1 MADFLDGLRA
11 AAGGALFPLTGELRV
26 AGLRAPVEVLRDRY
40 GVAYVSAGSLDDL
53 WFAQG
58 FVTAGERL
66 FQMDLALK
74 QANGRL
80 SELFGELTLDD
91 DRFTRTVGI
100 NRAGAVIAA
109 GWDATSR
116 SMIARFREG
125 ASAWIGAMPAP
136 PVEYVL
142 LDAQP
147 HLPAD
152 DASWAACWVMFSW
165 ALSGNWDLEL
175 LRTHLA
181 AELGDEAAG
190 RLLPPLA
197 GHPTAPA
204 SGRLAGELLRELP
217 RPPRGQGSNEW
228 AIAGSRTASGLPLL
242 ANDPHLLVQQPGAW
256 IELHLRAPGYEARG
270 VAAPFAPG
278 IVLGT
283 TAHHAWGAT
292 NVCGDVQ
299 DLYLERLNDEGTAA
313 RYEDAWEPLTI
324 HPEEIRVRGSDEP
337 LVHEVRATRHGP
349 LLDSYLTGRLR
360 PTKHPLDAAFAL
372 RWVGAEHSIR
382 PSALIDVANVTTFEG
397 FRDAARALECPGQNL
412 VYADVDGTIGYQCT
426 GLHPIRRTGDGT
438 VPVPG
443 WTAEHEWEGFI
454 PFEDLPTA
462 VDPERGYLVTANDR
476 IHDERYPHL
485 IGHDFHASDRATRI
499 TELLEERS
507 DHTVETSRRI
517 QADTVSLS
525 ARSLVPLIA
534 IAHDRARGILDGW
547 DHDLATGSAA
557 AALWEVFLDELA
569 RRALGGREPLI
580 EEYLTDRELFR
591 LPRATGDDRRRRPLG
606 ERSRRRARHGVGSVH
621 RGHGARARGLAL
633 GRHPSSPVRTSARP
647 DAGTRAAVRGRRP
660 CARRE
665 RADREQ
671 RGVRGRGTV
680 PRLRRPLVASR
691 LRPLGPRRER
701 RDPPNRSVGQPRFP
715 PLERP
720 DRAVGGRHPATA
732 PVLTRRRRSG
742 RDGAARPAAGLIRPR
757 GTI

>member
-11 AAGGALFPLTGELRV
+11 AAGAALFPLTGELRV
-26 AGLRAPVEVLRDRY
+26 TGLQAPVEVLRDGY

-66 FQMDLALK
+66 FQLDLALK

-100 NRAGAVIAA
+100 NRAGAAIAA
-109 GWDATSR
+109 GWDETSR

-125 ASAWIGAMPAP
+125 ASAWIEAMPAS

-147 HLPAD
+147 DLPTD
-152 DASWAACWVMFSW
+152 DASWAACWAMFSW
-165 ALSGNWDLEL
+165 ALSGNWDMEL
-175 LRTHLA
+175 LRIHLA

-190 RLLPPLA
+190 RLLPPLV

-204 SGRLAGELLRELP
+204 AGRLAGELLRELP

-228 AIAGSRTASGLPLL
+228 VIAGSRTASGLPLL

-283 TAHHAWGAT
+283 TSHHAWGAT

-313 RYEDAWEPLTI
+313 RYEDAWEPLTT
-324 HPEEIRVRGSDEP
+324 HREEIRVRGSDEP

-360 PTKHPLDAAFAL
+360 PAKHPLDGAFAL

-382 PSALIDVANVTTFEG
+382 PSALIDVANVATFDG

-412 VYADVDGTIGYQCT
+412 VYADVDGTIGYHCT

-454 PFEDLPTA
+454 PFEELPTA

-525 ARSLVPLIA
+525 ARSLVPRIA
-534 IAHDRARGILDGW
+534 ITHDRARGILDGW
-547 DHDLATGSAA
+547 DHDVAAGSAA
-557 AALWEVFLDELA
+557 AALWEVLLDELA

-591 LPRATGDDRRRRPLG
+591 CRALPTMIDEGVLTADDRDDALAAAWDRCIADMGPEPDDWRWGDIHRARFAHPLGRMPGLEPLFVAADHALGGNEQTVNNAGFEGEGPFRVYVGPSWRVVYDLSDLDASAGILPTGQSGNPASPHWNDQTELWAAGALRPLPF
-606 ERSRRRARHGVGSVH
+606 S
-621 RGHGARARGLAL
+621 
-633 GRHPSSPVRTSARP
+633 
-647 DAGTRAAVRGRRP
+647 RAAVE
-660 CARRE
+660 AAATE
-665 RADREQ
+665 RLA
-671 RGVRGRGTV
+671 
-680 PRLRRPLVASR
+680 L
-691 LRPLGPRRER
+691 
-701 RDPPNRSVGQPRFP
+701 QP
-715 PLERP
+715 
-720 DRAVGGRHPATA
+720 G
-732 PVLTRRRRSG
+732 
-742 RDGAARPAAGLIRPR
+742 
-757 GTI
+757 

>member
-11 AAGGALFPLTGELRV
+11 AAGAALFPLTGELRV
-26 AGLRAPVEVLRDRY
+26 TGLQAPVEVLRDRY
-40 GVAYVSAGSLDDL
+40 GVAYLSAGSLDDL
-53 WFAQG
+53 WFTQG

-100 NRAGAVIAA
+100 NRAGATIAA
-109 GWDATSR
+109 GWDETSR
-116 SMIARFREG
+116 SMIARFRAG
-125 ASAWIGAMPAP
+125 ASAWIEAMPAP

-147 HLPAD
+147 DLPAD
-152 DASWAACWVMFSW
+152 DASWAACWAMFSW
-165 ALSGNWDLEL
+165 ALSGNWDMEL

-190 RLLPPLA
+190 RLLPPLV

-204 SGRLAGELLRELP
+204 AGRLAGELLRELP
-217 RPPRGQGSNEW
+217 HPPRGLGSNEW
-228 AIAGSRTASGLPLL
+228 AVAGSRTASGLPLL

-299 DLYLERLNDEGTAA
+299 DLYLERLNDQGTAA
-313 RYEDAWEPLTI
+313 RYEDAWEPFTI
-324 HPEEIRVRGSDEP
+324 HREEIRVRGSDEP

-360 PTKHPLDAAFAL
+360 PTKRPLDGAFAL

-382 PSALIDVANVTTFEG
+382 PSALIDVANVSTFEG

-412 VYADVDGTIGYQCT
+412 VYADVEGTIGYQCT

-443 WTAEHEWEGFI
+443 WSAEHEWEGFI

-476 IHDERYPHL
+476 IHDDHYPHL

-525 ARSLVPLIA
+525 ARSLVPRMAL
-534 IAHDRARGILDGW
+534 AHDRARRILDRW
-547 DHDLATGSAA
+547 DHDLAASSGA

-591 LPRATGDDRRRRPLG
+591 CRALPAMIDEDVLTADDRDDALAAAWDRCVADMGSEPEDWRWGDIHRARFAHPLG
-606 ERSRRRARHGVGSVH
+606 RMP
-621 RGHGARARGLAL
+621 GLEPLFVAADHAL
-633 GRHPSSPVRTSARP
+633 GGNEQTVNNAGFEGEGPFRVYVAPSWRVVYDLSDLDASAGILPTGQSGNPASPHWNDQTELWA
-647 DAGTRAAVRGRRP
+647 AGA
-660 CARRE
+660 
-665 RADREQ
+665 
-671 RGVRGRGTV
+671 
-680 PRLRRPLVASR
+680 
-691 LRPLGPRRER
+691 LRPLPF
-701 RDPPNRSVGQPRFP
+701 S
-715 PLERP
+715 
-720 DRAVGGRHPATA
+720 
-732 PVLTRRRRSG
+732 
-742 RDGAARPAAGLIRPR
+742 RPAVEAAATERLAMLPG
-757 GTI
+757 

>member
-11 AAGGALFPLTGELRV
+11 AAGAALFPLTGELRV
-26 AGLRAPVEVLRDRY
+26 TGLRAPVEVLRDRY
-40 GVAYVSAGSLDDL
+40 GVAYISAGSLDDL

-58 FVTAGERL
+58 LVTAGERL

-100 NRAGAVIAA
+100 NRAGAAIAA
-109 GWDATSR
+109 GWDETSR
-116 SMIARFREG
+116 SMIARFRQG
-125 ASAWIGAMPAP
+125 ASAWIEAMPAP

-147 HLPAD
+147 ALPAD
-152 DASWAACWVMFSW
+152 DASWAACWAMFSW
-165 ALSGNWDLEL
+165 ALSGNWDMEL

-181 AELGDEAAG
+181 AELGDEVAG
-190 RLLPPLA
+190 RLLPPLV

-204 SGRLAGELLRELP
+204 AGRLAGELLRELP
-217 RPPRGQGSNEW
+217 RTPRGQGSNEW

-256 IELHLRAPGYEARG
+256 VELHLRAPGYEARG

-324 HPEEIRVRGSDEP
+324 HREEIRVRGSDEP
-337 LVHEVRATRHGP
+337 LAHEVRATRHGP

-360 PTKHPLDAAFAL
+360 PTTHPLDGAFAL

-462 VDPERGYLVTANDR
+462 VDPDHGYLVTANDR
-476 IHDERYPHL
+476 IHDEHYPHL

-507 DHTVETSRRI
+507 DHSVETSRRI

-525 ARSLVPLIA
+525 ARDLVPRIA
-534 IAHDRARGILDGW
+534 ITHDRARGMLGGW
-547 DHDLATGSAA
+547 DHDLVADSAA
-557 AALWEVFLDELA
+557 AALWEVYLDELA

-591 LPRATGDDRRRRPLG
+591 CRALPAMISEGVLTVDDHDAAAAAAWDRCIAEMGPEPEEWRWGDIHRARFAHPLGRMPGLEPLFVAADHALGGNEQTVNNAGYEGEGPFRVYVVPSWRAVYDLSDLDASAGILPTGQSGNPASHYWNDQADLWAAGALRPLPF
-606 ERSRRRARHGVGSVH
+606 S
-621 RGHGARARGLAL
+621 
-633 GRHPSSPVRTSARP
+633 
-647 DAGTRAAVRGRRP
+647 RAAVD
-660 CARRE
+660 AAATE
-665 RADREQ
+665 RLALL
-671 RGVRGRGTV
+671 
-680 PRLRRPLVASR
+680 PS
-691 LRPLGPRRER
+691 
-701 RDPPNRSVGQPRFP
+701 
-715 PLERP
+715 
-720 DRAVGGRHPATA
+720 
-732 PVLTRRRRSG
+732 
-742 RDGAARPAAGLIRPR
+742 
-757 GTI
+757 